1 MWYNT
6 KKECYIENDYQLRDI
21 FYELANDNLEYFNL
35 DDFIDACYPERIE
48 MFGVSFYPHFII
60 KECDPDLYSQIFE
73 KLIDDWVEEAL
84 YQLDRYIFDEGDTI
98 EGTLELG
105 FEELKDIV
113 WKEKGE
119 NE

>member
-6 KKECYIENDYQLRDI
+6 KKECYIENDYQLRNI
-21 FYELANDNLEYFNL
+21 FYELANDNLEYFSI
-35 DDFIDACYPERIE
+35 DDFIDSCYTKIE

-60 KECDPDLYSQIFE
+60 KECDPDLYSRILDD
-73 KLIDDWVEEAL
+73 LIDDWVEEAL
-84 YQLDRYIFDEGDTI
+84 YQLDSYAFGEGDTI
-98 EGTLELG
+98 EDALGLG

-113 WKEKGE
+113 WKGEGE